1 MKSTQLSAIVAL
13 VFCIALAFSGNL
25 SGKEPSKQW
34 TQWRGP
40 DRTGHIDPALP
51 WPTSLKD
58 GELDQTWRVELGPSY
73 SSPIITDKHVFV
85 TETVDRKYEVIRALD
100 RETGNQAWEVKWEGA
115 IKVPFFA
122 QSNGSWIRATPIF
135 DEGRLYVAGIRDV
148 LTCIDAESGKEIW
161 TVDFVKDH
169 GGQVPSFG
177 FVSSPMIDGR
187 YLYVQAAGG
196 FVKLEKA
203 TGKLLWNGL
212 KDGGG
217 MMGSAFSSPVK
228 ATIAGTPQMVVQTR
242 TKLCGVDQENGKMLW
257 SQDVPAFRGM
267 NILTPTVVG
276 NRVFTSSYGGESFLY
291 DVKKDGNDWAVEQVW
306 ANRKQG
312 YMSSPVVIDNHVY
325 MHLRNQRFTCIDLE
339 TGKDTWTTESFGK
352 YWSLVTNGKQ
362 ILALDERGELLL
374 IKANPNKFELIE
386 SRKIADA
393 ETWAHLGI
401 SDHELFVRE
410 LNAMA
415 VYRWKDSP

>member
-1 MKSTQLSAIVAL
+1 
-13 VFCIALAFSGNL
+13 
-25 SGKEPSKQW
+25 
-34 TQWRGP
+34 
-40 DRTGHIDPALP
+40 
-51 WPTSLKD
+51 
-58 GELDQTWRVELGPSY
+58 
-73 SSPIITDKHVFV
+73 
-85 TETVDRKYEVIRALD
+85 
-100 RETGNQAWEVKWEGA
+100 
-115 IKVPFFA
+115 
-122 QSNGSWIRATPIF
+122 
-135 DEGRLYVAGIRDV
+135 
-148 LTCIDAESGKEIW
+148 
-161 TVDFVKDH
+161 
-169 GGQVPSFG
+169 
-177 FVSSPMIDGR
+177 
-187 YLYVQAAGG
+187 
-196 FVKLEKA
+196 
-203 TGKLLWNGL
+203 
-212 KDGGG
+212 
-217 MMGSAFSSPVK
+217 
-228 ATIAGTPQMVVQTR
+228 
-242 TKLCGVDQENGKMLW
+242 MLW

-352 YWSLVTNGKQ
+352 YWSLVTNGKH